1 MDVQIGNWL
10 TNIILPIIIVSLVL
24 WIVGRSIVGKEKAKF
39 TDALWITI
47 LAIVIGYAINY
58 FVPLVGFI
66 GYVVSFILWLFLI
79 RRFFDTGWL
88 RALGIAIVAVILMVL
103 VTFVL
108 ATFFGLSISA
118 EFFGFSISVLPKI

>member
-1 MDVQIGNWL
+1 MAVQIGNWL
-10 TNIILPIIIVSLVL
+10 TSIILPIIIVSLVL

-58 FVPLVGFI
+58 FVPPVGFI